1 MGSIKSYIK
10 RRNLIRGLK
19 RSAKYGGEWDINDIG
34 SVSLR
39 MKDGSNREYL
49 FFWPYGWKDGI
60 HLSTQKIDSLMQCE
74 TIDDIYTLQEVS
86 NGDNNI

>member
-1 MGSIKSYIK
+1 
-10 RRNLIRGLK
+10 
-19 RSAKYGGEWDINDIG
+19 
-34 SVSLR
+34 